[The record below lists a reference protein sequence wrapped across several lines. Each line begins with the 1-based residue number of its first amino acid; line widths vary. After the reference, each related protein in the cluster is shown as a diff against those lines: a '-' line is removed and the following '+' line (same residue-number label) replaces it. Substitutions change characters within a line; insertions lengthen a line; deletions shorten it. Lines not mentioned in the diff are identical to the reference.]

1 MIKKSKTIGICAT
14 GGIKKT
20 KSPYVS
26 ETGVYKKVECKKCH
40 TFFMPDDHEDICCY
54 CKQDPM
60 EEIDF
65 INERKERMKMKK
77 NGI

>member
-1 MIKKSKTIGICAT
+1 MIKKSKTIGTCAT

-26 ETGVYKKVECKKCH
+26 ETGVYKKVECKKCG
-40 TFFMPDDHEDICCY
+40 TLFVQDDNENLCVY
-54 CKQDPM
+54 CLQNPQ

-65 INERKERMKMKK
+65 INQRKEKMKMKK